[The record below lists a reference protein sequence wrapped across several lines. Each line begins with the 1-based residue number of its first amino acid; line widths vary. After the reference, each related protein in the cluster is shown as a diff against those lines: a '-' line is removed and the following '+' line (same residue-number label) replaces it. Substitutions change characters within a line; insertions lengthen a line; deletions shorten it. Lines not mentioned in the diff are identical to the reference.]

1 MLEFLTFL
9 AQRPVIIALAIT
21 GALFVT
27 AGSYMAKPEH
37 TTARSRGVT
46 RVGYVLT
53 GLSMFL
59 FITAG
64 FLSDT

>member
-1 MLEFLTFL
+1 MLEFLTFI
-9 AQRPVIIALAIT
+9 AQRPVVIALAIT
-21 GALFVT
+21 GALLVT
-27 AGSYMAKPEH
+27 AGSYMAKPGH
-37 TTARSRGVT
+37 TTARSRSVT

-53 GLSMFL
+53 GLSMVL